1 MEKEGRR
8 FVEKGKER
16 TVGRGGKKRRKC
28 RPWGRSSVAT
38 VILKVSKGR
47 LKKKKTRGERETWTM
62 QLDDRCRC
70 KCKPTCNRRDTLAV
84 SSIARPCVLEINRYL
99 DPFR

>member
-28 RPWGRSSVAT
+28 RPWRRSSVAT

-47 LKKKKTRGERETWTM
+47 LKKKKQEEKERHGRCSWMTDAGANAS
-62 QLDDRCRC
+62 QLATGAIRSRCHR
-70 KCKPTCNRRDTLAV
+70 
-84 SSIARPCVLEINRYL
+84 
-99 DPFR
+99 

>member
-16 TVGRGGKKRRKC
+16 TVGRGGKKRRKY

-47 LKKKKTRGERETWTM
+47 LKKKKNKRRKRDM
-62 QLDDRCRC
+62 DD
-70 KCKPTCNRRDTLAV
+70 A
-84 SSIARPCVLEINRYL
+84 AG
-99 DPFR
+99 

>member
-28 RPWGRSSVAT
+28 RPWRRSSVAT

-47 LKKKKTRGERETWTM
+47 LKKKKQEEKERHGPMQVQMQANLQQARYARGVIDSASM
-62 QLDDRCRC
+62 
-70 KCKPTCNRRDTLAV
+70 
-84 SSIARPCVLEINRYL
+84 CVGN
-99 DPFR
+99 